1 MAKVERNIKVGQSF
15 EKEHNG
21 KAYTLKVVAH
31 EDGMAFKVSG
41 PKGFKNST
49 NPDRE
54 ISPLTFRSVS
64 SAASSVMGPGNVNGW
79 KFWGID
85 PDEAPA
91 PKAKAKTSGE
101 GKAAA
106 PKAKGSAKAEPKAVQ
121 GSKASRKAGP
131 VTTKVAAKGK
141 AKSKPVAVLED
152 EEDDEDEEEMDFEE
166 DEDEDDDED

>member
-85 PDEAPA
+85 PADAP
-91 PKAKAKTSGE
+91 KAKTSGE

>member
-1 MAKVERNIKVGQSF
+1 MAKIERNIKVGQ
-15 EKEHNG
+15 KYPTEHGG
-21 KAYTLKVVAH
+21 KAFELRVVDH
-31 EDGMAFKVSG
+31 DGVTAFQVVDA
-41 PKGFKNST
+41 KGKNFR
-49 NPDRE
+49 NADKE
-54 ISPLTFRSVS
+54 IAPGIYRSVS
-64 SAASSVMGPGNVNGW
+64 SAAGAVMGPGNVNGW